1 MNPQNQQPNPQN
13 DPAQAALNPN
23 PQNLDP
29 NDPNVARDPVCGM
42 LVDKRTAQNTMAAP
56 VNQPMET
63 LYFCSAQC
71 KATFEE
77 NPEQF
82 GYNL

>member
-1 MNPQNQQPNPQN
+1 MQSQDVPEYNQLER
-13 DPAQAALNPN
+13 DLSPN
-23 PQNLDP
+23 PQNLAA

-42 LVDKRTAQNTMAAP
+42 LVEKRTAQNTLAAP
-56 VNQPMET
+56 VNAPMDT

-71 KATFEE
+71 KSIFEQ
-77 NPEQF
+77 NPQQF